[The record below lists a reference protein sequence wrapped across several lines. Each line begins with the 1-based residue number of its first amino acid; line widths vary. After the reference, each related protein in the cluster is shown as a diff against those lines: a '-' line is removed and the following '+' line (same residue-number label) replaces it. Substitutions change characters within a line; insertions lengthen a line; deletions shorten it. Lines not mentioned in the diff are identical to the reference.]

1 MAKKLFNYDVPNQV
15 HISENI
21 IDGTST
27 GIIDP
32 NSSKYN
38 YYKIYKQMIACRWTP
53 EEVDVTQDAIDIKF
67 LLPAENRMYSLV
79 IAGLIF
85 MDSIQTNNTAD
96 NVNGWIT
103 EPTANACITLQAAEE
118 ALHSDSYYL
127 MTDTVFEDSQSIYDM
142 WKYDPVLR
150 SRNEHIGNIYE
161 SYGPI
166 ANETD
171 EDLEYRTECEWSLY
185 TSGIGV
191 MSPTY
196 RQASVEKCKEI
207 ISKNGTIDDY
217 KKYNYTSR
225 FIARVLMIIAN
236 QCLEGIYFNSGFL
249 CVYLLGRSGKML
261 GSVDDIRFIHR
272 DELNHMA
279 LFINIF
285 KDIHKEN
292 SHLFTPALYDMI
304 RQLYIDSALKE
315 IEWGIYITQNQ
326 IIGIDNDTLAFYIKY
341 LANDRFSASGL
352 HKVEGLQKPF
362 PEVDGIPESL
372 KWISSYKEPNN
383 TKTNFFE
390 GKVKNYD
397 QSGLDTKSTH
407 KFPMSLE
414 NLLK

>member
-1 MAKKLFNYDVPNQV
+1 MAKKLFNYDIGDQV
-15 HISENI
+15 HLSENI

-38 YYKIYKQMIACRWTP
+38 YYNIYKQMIACRWVP
-53 EEVDVTQDAIDIKF
+53 EEVDVTQDAIDF
-67 LLPAENRMYSLV
+67 PTLLPAEQRMYERV
-79 IAGLIF
+79 ISGLIF

-127 MTDTVFEDSQSIYDM
+127 MTDTVFEDSEAIYNM
-142 WKYDPVLR
+142 WRTDEVLKE
-150 SRNEHIGNIYE
+150 RNTYIGNIYE
-161 SYGPI
+161 TYGVL
-166 ANETD
+166 ANESD
-171 EDLEYRTECEWSLY
+171 EDIRYKSELEWTLALNNISL
-185 TSGIGV
+185 
-191 MSPTY
+191 MSPNY
-196 RQASVEKCKEI
+196 NEGNVKLCKSLLEKGK
-207 ISKNGTIDDY
+207 TLDDY
-217 KKYNYTSR
+217 VKSR
-225 FIARVLMIIAN
+225 FHSRFVARILMIIAN

-249 CVYLLGRSGKML
+249 AIYLLGRSGKML

-279 LFINIF
+279 LFINLF
-285 KDIHKEN
+285 RDIHKEN
-292 SHLFTPALYDMI
+292 KHLFTPELYTQI
-304 RQLYIDSALKE
+304 RQLYIDAAMLEAK
-315 IEWGIYITQNQ
+315 WGVYITQNQ
-326 IIGIDNDTLAFYIKY
+326 IIGIDNETLTDYIKY
-341 LANDRFSASGL
+341 LANDRFNASGL

-372 KWISSYKEPNN
+372 KWINSYKEPNN

-397 QSGLDTKSTH
+397 QSGLDTKSPH
-407 KFPMSLE
+407 SFPMSIE